1 MVHRMVVIVTFCLL
15 LGGLLGCG
23 ASDLG
28 PVQDLGGIT
37 VQAPVAWK
45 PETPSSGM
53 RKAQYALEKAK
64 SDKEDATL
72 VAYYFGQGQ
81 GGPVEDNL
89 ARWYGQ
95 FEQPDGS
102 PSKDRARVSKRTV
115 AGMPVTLV
123 DVNGTYNEGSMNPM
137 MPHGAEPRPGYRMLA
152 AIVETPQ
159 GPYFFKLTGPMH
171 TVERWEQSFDRFVDR
186 IQKK

>member
-1 MVHRMVVIVTFCLL
+1 MIPKIVAAGICG
-15 LGGLLGCG
+15 LGFFVMAGCG
-23 ASDLG
+23 GNDLG
-28 PVQDLGGIT
+28 PVQDLGAIT

-45 PETPSSGM
+45 SETPSSGM
-53 RKAQYALEKAK
+53 RKAQYTLEKAK

-72 VAYYFGQGQ
+72 VVYYFGQGQ
-81 GGPVEDNL
+81 GGSVEDNL

-102 PSKDRARVSKRTV
+102 PSKDKAVVSKRTV
-115 AGMPVTLV
+115 AGMPVTFA
-123 DVNGTYNEGSMNPM
+123 DVTGTYSPGSMNPM
-137 MPHGAEPRPGYRMLA
+137 APHGPEPKPEYRMLA

-159 GPYFFKLTGPMH
+159 GAYFFKLTGPMH

-186 IQKK
+186 TQKK